1 MATAVGPAG
10 TRCGNGMLSA
20 SPPTLEGMSHLSL
33 MLAAQASAAVP
44 GLTLV
49 STTDISDEHRH
60 AALATDVDSRAW
72 VVELP
77 QTDDEELST
86 RERIGALGAI
96 GDGLR
101 SRLPFGVPRIHGET
115 NVRGRTLTVGE
126 WLPGF
131 RPDPHKLGPEA
142 VASVAQAMAT
152 LHAIPASALYEQGRP
167 IHSANESQRI
177 AVGVV
182 DRAAGTTLLPQSL
195 LRRWEAAYEDTEL
208 WQFEPCIIHGRLRLD
223 SFLVESDRVTAVTGW
238 RSLQVGDPA
247 RDVAWVTAPT
257 MKDFLSPIETA
268 YRQARPT
275 ADQRL
280 FQRGRFWAELDI
292 ARWLLHGLD
301 TGNQVITDQAT
312 AAINELHDRVGGD
325 LESTLTEPI
334 TRAPHP
340 LAEPPASED

>member
-1 MATAVGPAG
+1 MSTAVGPVG
-10 TRCGNGMLSA
+10 TRCGNGKLPL
-20 SPPTLEGMSHLSL
+20 SPPTLEDMSHQSL

-49 STTDISDEHRH
+49 STTDISDEHRQ

-72 VVELP
+72 IVELP
-77 QTDDEELST
+77 KTDDEELGA
-86 RERIGALGAI
+86 RERIGALSAI

-131 RPDPHKLGPEA
+131 RPQTNSLAPEA
-142 VASVAQAMAT
+142 ITSIAQAMAN
-152 LHAIPASALYEQGRP
+152 LHGIPASALYDQGRP

-182 DRAAGTTLLPQSL
+182 DRAAQTTLLPQSL
-195 LRRWEAAYEDTEL
+195 LRRWEAAYEDSEL
-208 WQFEPCIIHGRLRLD
+208 WQFEPSIIHGRLRLE
-223 SFLVESDRVTAVTGW
+223 SFLIEGDRVTAVTGW

-257 MKDFLSPIETA
+257 MKDLLAPVETA
-268 YRQARPT
+268 YRQERQT
-275 ADQRL
+275 ADPRL

-292 ARWLLHGLD
+292 ARWLIHGLD

-312 AAINELHDRVGGD
+312 AAINDLHDRVGGD
-325 LESTLTEPI
+325 LSQTLTEPI

-340 LAEPPASED
+340 LAPPTTDD